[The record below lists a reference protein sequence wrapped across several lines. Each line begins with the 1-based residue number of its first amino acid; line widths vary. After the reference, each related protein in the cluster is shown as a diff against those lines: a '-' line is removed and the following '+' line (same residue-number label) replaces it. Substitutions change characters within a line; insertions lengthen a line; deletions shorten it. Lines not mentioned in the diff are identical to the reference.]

1 MASDEKS
8 GESGHHAHTSS
19 EHDESLLAK
28 VLTVSDGVVEG
39 VREDRSGEALVL
51 TLSSHNYDVVEHKV
65 VADGV
70 QNVAEALTGLTSNF
84 HGLIVTTGGT
94 GFTERDLT
102 PEGTLQL
109 Y

>member
-1 MASDEKS
+1 M
-8 GESGHHAHTSS
+8 G
-19 EHDESLLAK
+19 
-28 VLTVSDGVVEG
+28 EG

-94 GFTERDLT
+94 GFTERD
-102 PEGTLQL
+102 
-109 Y
+109 